1 MQIRS
6 PVQEDSKP
14 GSSNPFQY
22 CCLGKIPWT
31 EEPGGLQSMGLQNLR
46 WLSNWIHR
54 SRKLGYWES
63 CLGKKIV
70 LLKTYF
76 WIILFTDFNLISTV
90 QAWTNRYKKSTIH
103 WLLVVKYF
111 TNITYDPCLKV
122 WKTASMPTYYRWR
135 KMFWANLIWAML
147 NAVSGSVGVWILA
160 WVSNP
165 PSLQELLW
173 QWVSC

>member
-1 MQIRS
+1 
-6 PVQEDSKP
+6 
-14 GSSNPFQY
+14 
-22 CCLGKIPWT
+22 
-31 EEPGGLQSMGLQNLR
+31 MGLQNLR

-111 TNITYDPCLKV
+111 TNITYDPVWNSLKDCFYAHLLQMKKDV
-122 WKTASMPTYYRWR
+122 LSKSDLSNAKRRKWFSGGLNLSLSVQSTIFTGATLTMSFLLVLTY
-135 KMFWANLIWAML
+135 KPN
-147 NAVSGSVGVWILA
+147 S
-160 WVSNP
+160 
-165 PSLQELLW
+165 
-173 QWVSC
+173 